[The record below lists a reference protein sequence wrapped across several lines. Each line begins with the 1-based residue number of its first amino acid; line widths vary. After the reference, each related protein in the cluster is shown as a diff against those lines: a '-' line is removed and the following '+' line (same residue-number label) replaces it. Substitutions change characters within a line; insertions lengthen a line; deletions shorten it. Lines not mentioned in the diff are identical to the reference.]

1 MMKYKTPNQ
10 THVYLLDFIL
20 IHAIT
25 RKITSMIN
33 DKIIFLLFEKLTIF
47 IIEYK
52 FRGKII

>member
-1 MMKYKTPNQ
+1 MKYKTPNQ